1 MYMLKNYISIIDL
14 FVKGRVEMVIYFLLN
29 IMLIVVFKSVYV
41 SSSL

>member
-29 IMLIVVFKSVYV
+29 IMLIVVFKSFYV
-41 SSSL
+41 SNSL

>member
-29 IMLIVVFKSVYV
+29 IMLIVVFKSFYV